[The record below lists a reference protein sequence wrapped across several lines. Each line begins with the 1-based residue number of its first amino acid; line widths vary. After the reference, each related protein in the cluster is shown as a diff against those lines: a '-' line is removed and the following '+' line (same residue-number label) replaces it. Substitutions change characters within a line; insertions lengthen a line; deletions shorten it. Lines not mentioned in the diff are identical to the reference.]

1 MFTSVQIINLG
12 LSKIASSRISRIDP
26 PVSSLERFVAEG
38 YPHWKRSE
46 LTKRRWVFATEDN
59 YLLTRTETID
69 GVAQPYKYQ
78 LPVECLRPI
87 RGKRTEWKQRRRF
100 LYSAYDNLRVSMI
113 MNVDEVEFDPLFVEV
128 LASRIALESVEYVT
142 QSNTKKADVE
152 ALYRAAVSDAGQ
164 ANAFIIGPEDIAD
177 DDEDFPFVTSRF

>member
-1 MFTSVQIINLG
+1 MFTAVQIINLG
-12 LSKIASSRISRIDP
+12 LSKIASSRVSRIDP

-59 YLLTRTETID
+59 YTLTRVETLTD
-69 GVAQPYKYQ
+69 VEQPYKFQ

-100 LYSAYDNLRVSMI
+100 IYSTYDELRVSMI
-113 MNVDEVEFDPLFVEV
+113 MNVDETEFDPLFVEV
-128 LASRIALESVEYVT
+128 LASRIALECVEYVT

-152 ALYRAAVSDAGQ
+152 ALYRNAVSDAGQ
-164 ANAFIIGPEDIAD
+164 ANAFVIGPEDVTS

>member
-1 MFTSVQIINLG
+1 MFTVVQIINLG
-12 LSKIASSRISRIDP
+12 LSKIASSRVSRIDP

-46 LTKRRWVFATEDN
+46 LAKRRWVFATEDN
-59 YLLTRTETID
+59 YLLTRTETLENVD
-69 GVAQPYKYQ
+69 KPHKFQ

-100 LYSAYDNLRVSMI
+100 LYSDYDTLRVSMI
-113 MNVDEVEFDPLFVEV
+113 MNVDETEFDPLFVEV
-128 LASRIALESVEYVT
+128 LAARIALESVEYVT

-152 ALYRAAVSDAGQ
+152 ALYRVAVSEAGQ
-164 ANAFIIGPEDIAD
+164 ANAFVIGPEDVSED
-177 DDEDFPFVTSRF
+177 DNDFPFITSRF